1 MSGAG
6 ATGKSA
12 APPRLLGE
20 YLAVTTEFLEG
31 KGVESPRIDA
41 ELMLATALGMTRVDL
56 YTNHERPLVADEV
69 ERYRDMVKRRAGREP
84 VHYIVGSREFWSLD
98 FRVDRRV
105 LIPRPET
112 ELLVELA
119 VEFLKARDPG
129 ARLLDLGT
137 GSGAIAVSVASEI
150 TDLQVLATDTSASV
164 LELAPMNAQAH
175 SVADRIEF
183 CRGDLFAA
191 VADDVEP
198 FDLLLSNPPYVTS
211 EEYSGLQPEVRQWEP
226 MTALVGGDDGMSVVG
241 RLVDEAPAYLKSDG
255 QLMVEV
261 GSQWRQ
267 VVERF
272 EAGGWRDVQLKR
284 DLAGRERVVT
294 GLRPD

>member
-1 MSGAG
+1 M
-6 ATGKSA
+6 
-12 APPRLLGE
+12 
-20 YLAVTTEFLEG
+20 
-31 KGVESPRIDA
+31 
-41 ELMLATALGMTRVDL
+41 
-56 YTNHERPLVADEV
+56 
-69 ERYRDMVKRRAGREP
+69 
-84 VHYIVGSREFWSLD
+84 
-98 FRVDRRV
+98 
-105 LIPRPET
+105 
-112 ELLVELA
+112 
-119 VEFLKARDPG
+119 
-129 ARLLDLGT
+129 
-137 GSGAIAVSVASEI
+137 
-150 TDLQVLATDTSASV
+150 
-164 LELAPMNAQAH
+164 LELAPLNAQAH
-175 SVADRIEF
+175 ALADRIAF
-183 CRGDLFAA
+183 CRGDPFAA
-191 VADDVEP
+191 VAEDSQP

-272 EAGGWRDVQLKR
+272 EAGGWSDVQLKR